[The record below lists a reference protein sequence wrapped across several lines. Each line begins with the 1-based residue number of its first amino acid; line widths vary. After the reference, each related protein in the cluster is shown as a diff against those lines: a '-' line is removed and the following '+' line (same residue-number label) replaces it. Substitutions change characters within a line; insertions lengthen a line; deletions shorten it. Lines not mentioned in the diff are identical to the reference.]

1 MRFFYIV
8 QKFGNDNF
16 FSFQVGLNFLIKSCL
31 ILRFENFLTIFKF
44 FSLLQINI
52 FIMFLYYVF
61 KKNMLRL
68 CLVVTPN
75 PRNFITFNFFSLLQ
89 NNIFF
94 MFLYYFLNNSFKKNI
109 YWDYVW
115 LRGEIQEIEKK
126 IIFCFTSN

>member
-1 MRFFYIV
+1 M
-8 QKFGNDNF
+8 
-16 FSFQVGLNFLIKSCL
+16 

-52 FIMFLYYVF
+52 FVMFLYYF
-61 KKNMLRL
+61 FLKNMLRL

-94 MFLYYFLNNSFKKNI
+94 LYFKAEPNALGLTRRPGSTTLGESVSFKI
-109 YWDYVW
+109 
-115 LRGEIQEIEKK
+115 
-126 IIFCFTSN
+126 